1 MKRRFYV
8 FGILLILI
16 LAFTSV
22 LASMGGSN
30 YIHHAAGMLD
40 TMGLLLT
47 MSGLAIYAVHE
58 FTGANFLS
66 ALKIVLIVVFIF
78 ITSPTATHA
87 IVDAGVRAGLKPW
100 KKGEE
105 VES

>member
-1 MKRRFYV
+1 
-8 FGILLILI
+8 
-16 LAFTSV
+16 
-22 LASMGGSN
+22 MGGSN